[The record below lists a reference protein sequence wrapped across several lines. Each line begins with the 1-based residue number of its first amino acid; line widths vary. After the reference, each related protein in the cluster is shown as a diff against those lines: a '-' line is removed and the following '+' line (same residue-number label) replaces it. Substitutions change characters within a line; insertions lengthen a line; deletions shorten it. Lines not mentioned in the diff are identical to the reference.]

1 MVGFGVLVGNMTDD
15 TKGEPNLGRPPNGDG
30 LTSYERKKR
39 MILRGVTKPRHR
51 PGLVDGRKPKSATTD
66 EVTQ

>member
-1 MVGFGVLVGNMTDD
+1 MADD

-51 PGLVDGRKPKSATTD
+51 PGLVDGRKPKPDTERTA
-66 EVTQ
+66 